1 MQNPLTLLFRAFL
14 LFARSRVHFGRR
26 TDAVELV
33 DRGERFRPFR
43 RVVVDVP
50 QRRPPGAIFRIR
62 FAFRN
67 LSPAAN
73 RRLSVIP
80 IPFIVAQPGFR
91 SKTWLL
97 GEVTG
102 DFMGWYEFDTV
113 EAANAYWT
121 SLPLRM
127 MRRRAAPGSLSHTVT
142 ALQRTGAERT
152 GPHSAERKEPR

>member
-1 MQNPLTLLFRAFL
+1 MQNPVALLFKAARLFL
-14 LFARSRVHFGRR
+14 EGRVHFGG
-26 TDAVELV
+26 DQDGVELECG
-33 DRGERFRPFR
+33 GERFRAFR
-43 RVVVDVP
+43 RVVVDAP
-50 QRRPPGAIFRIR
+50 ERPPPGATFRVR

-73 RRLSVIP
+73 RRLSLIP

-97 GEVTG
+97 GEATG

-127 MRRRAAPGSLSHTVT
+127 MRRRAAPGSLTYVVT
-142 ALQRTGAERT
+142 ALQRAGADRT
-152 GPHSAERKEPR
+152 GPRSAERKGPR